1 MANTYTQLYVHIVF
15 HTKSTGIIM
24 RDEDLERIFQYIG
37 GAIRGEGG
45 IPFAVGGVADH
56 VHILTTLP
64 KNRSLSDFM
73 RVIKANSSKW
83 IHQLDSYYE
92 AFRWQDGYGAFSVSP
107 SRMEGTTKYILTQ
120 AEHHK
125 VESYHDEYLGILE
138 NYGVDYEEQ
147 RAFED

>member
-56 VHILTTLP
+56 VHILTTL
-64 KNRSLSDFM
+64 
-73 RVIKANSSKW
+73 
-83 IHQLDSYYE
+83 QC
-92 AFRWQDGYGAFSVSP
+92 QSVSD
-107 SRMEGTTKYILTQ
+107 G
-120 AEHHK
+120 
-125 VESYHDEYLGILE
+125 G
-138 NYGVDYEEQ
+138 DYEIYSYSG
-147 RAFED
+147 RTP